1 MVASKTALP
10 LLLLLAA
17 CGSTKSK
24 PAEAVQIFE
33 PVASGSASE
42 SVENELT
49 DELAEA
55 LMAIGYTDTEAKL
68 DAGNESLQGQLAD
81 LQDRIAKAQ
90 RRSREI
96 SGEIAELDA
105 SELIG
110 AKGDALK
117 SELTALQARIQEMR
131 SEVNS
136 LAESSE
142 F

>member
-24 PAEAVQIFE
+24 PAEAVQALE
-33 PVASGSASE
+33 PAASGAASE
-42 SVENELT
+42 SVEAELT
-49 DELAEA
+49 DEMIDSLQALGYFDPKAES
-55 LMAIGYTDTEAKL
+55 
-68 DAGNESLQGQLAD
+68 DAGSESLQGQLAD

-105 SELIG
+105 SDLIG

-136 LAESSE
+136 LVESSGL
-142 F
+142 